1 MDPSKPLRRR
11 DFLALSSA
19 ALEALPLSAAAAAAA
34 HAVAREARETRRD
47 ELETEVV
54 SLGGGLGGC
63 AAALAVCRN
72 GRRAVLVEPDAWIG
86 GQLTNQAVPPDEN
99 AAIETGGSS
108 RSYRALRELVREHYR
123 RGGLTEAARSNAR
136 LNPGGGFV
144 SAFCCEPRLALSALD
159 ELLAAQVAA
168 GRLTLLTEHEWV
180 AGEVEGDRVR
190 SVTLRGADG
199 ARRVL
204 RGRIFLDASEEG
216 DVLELLGV
224 EHVVGAEARGD
235 HGEPSAPEE
244 ANPLDQQAI
253 TWCLA
258 MDHVPGEDF
267 TGSPPAGWERWGDY
281 RPALTPPWPGPLFS
295 LVGSHPITLEPR
307 RYGFVPPAIG
317 ESAPRTEAPN
327 LFAYRQVVNPE
338 IWRDGDSMTAVTILN
353 WPQNDAMETPLFGPG
368 IGPAERARALREA
381 REVSLGLLHWLRTE
395 CPRPDGGAGWPGL
408 RLRGDVV
415 GTEDGLAR
423 RPYIRE
429 ARRLRA
435 EFTVTEQH
443 VSPALREADP
453 DGKKR
458 AASFFDTC
466 GIGHYRIDLHPST
479 SGRNYVDLDC
489 LPFEVPY
496 GALLPLR
503 VENLLSAGKSM
514 GTTHLTNGA
523 YRLHPVEWGVG
534 EAAGIAAVL
543 CLEEGLSPRALREPG
558 ARLEGYQARLAA
570 DGMLLRWS

>member
-1 MDPSKPLRRR
+1 MQPAI
-11 DFLALSSA
+11 FLPDL
-19 ALEALPLSAAAAAAA
+19 
-34 HAVAREARETRRD
+34 
-47 ELETEVV
+47 
-54 SLGGGLGGC
+54 
-63 AAALAVCRN
+63 LAV
-72 GRRAVLVEPDAWIG
+72 PIG
-86 GQLTNQAVPPDEN
+86 VDQLPCLDTD
-99 AAIETGGSS
+99 GSK
-108 RSYRALRELVREHYR
+108 L
-123 RGGLTEAARSNAR
+123 
-136 LNPGGGFV
+136 
-144 SAFCCEPRLALSALD
+144 
-159 ELLAAQVAA
+159 
-168 GRLTLLTEHEWV
+168 
-180 AGEVEGDRVR
+180 
-190 SVTLRGADG
+190 
-199 ARRVL
+199 VL
-204 RGRIFLDASEEG
+204 RGRLFLDASEEG

-224 EHVVGAEARGD
+224 EHVIGAEGRAEHD
-235 HGEPSAPEE
+235 EPSAPEE
-244 ANPLDQQAI
+244 ADPLDQQAI

-267 TGSPPAGWERWGDY
+267 TGAAPAGWERWGGY
-281 RPALTPPWPGPLFS
+281 LPELTPPWTGPLFS
-295 LVGSHPITLEPR
+295 LVGSHPVTLEPR
-307 RYGFVPPAIG
+307 QYGFVPPEIG
-317 ESAPRTEAPN
+317 RAAERTAAPN

-338 IWRDGDSMTAVTILN
+338 IWSQGASMTAVTLVN

-368 IGPAERARALREA
+368 IGPEERARALREA

-408 RLRGDVV
+408 RLRGDIV

-443 VSPALREADP
+443 VSPELRPAEAD
-453 DGKKR
+453 GSRR
-458 AASFFDTC
+458 AASFRDTC

-496 GALLPLR
+496 GALLPRR

-534 EAAGIAAVL
+534 EAAGLAAVE
-543 CLEEGLSPRALREPG
+543 CLERDLEPRALR
-558 ARLEGYQARLAA
+558 ARDALLEAYQARLSRE
-570 DGMLLRWS
+570 GVLLRWS